1 MKLDATQAAA
11 AKLSHLIEPGRTV
24 YSTDGLAYRVL
35 SKIAA
40 RGSLS
45 FRLANLQG
53 QPVPTPA
60 NFSPISGAWMR
71 FASLLKYAYNKDLTA
86 IVNEMITQAGLPTD
100 PKMDWAKYLT
110 KIYSSILNSVT
121 PDQDIQDE
129 VIYRAVV
136 SLLFERTQK
145 NGKKLLENFAEK
157 VKGFDKETRKKPI
170 AEQVSSY
177 LKSTFIYYA
186 KDHAKQD
193 ALALMRPE
201 EMSMEQPGEEGETYN
216 ILDTEEHATVPGV
229 GQGEADR
236 DIDQFIEKFQ
246 EWVKTKETPKS
257 APNYAALLKIYWDQ
271 SQQTESGEVKI
282 SDLTQEWIRRTGLS
296 FDSLKQYRDKLG
308 GLLRDF
314 VYENG
319 KQLGNSYRLAELLQH
334 MFPPPP
340 KAKAR
345 PAKASFKAAGCIPS
359 EYCPQCGN
367 DENGC
372 HCPNKAD
379 LLDGETRGDKTASD
393 HHRKQVCKCGS
404 VQTCRCSAPKVAFNV
419 NSCSNCRTAAEKP
432 KCPHCGSD
440 DYGLMPTDFE
450 TAKCNDCGKNWEHGI
465 VKGINDPK
473 EAAYGH
479 ADRPINEEQQKLEE
493 AVSRT
498 SKELKKFPKGPTGMT
513 PDATKATPE
522 WQAAKRNYDQ
532 AFQALRNYNSKH
544 TAADL
549 GRCSCEW
556 EECPLGHK
564 AGGCP
569 NPAAHMLEIYGY
581 KTRYCQPCTDA
592 TIEYIRLEQG
602 TGDADNT
609 VKILSALET
618 ENGVHPSQPEDQKT
632 AAPQTDADIHPP
644 AGAPYCDGCDRL
656 KANCICDGCECP
668 ENKNASKYGDK
679 IKKMEARR
687 GESIESTLKKADA
700 EQSSAVERPAEKPT
714 TLQKLPSDGGFKPIA
729 AGPQYTAPGL
739 RVVLAEDWF
748 IYVTDETTEHMWVY
762 NTEMWYEW
770 GEIPNAFGE
779 DTTKPQPTV
788 EAMIPYAKGHTPKP
802 VMKDNGQQL
811 TLQEFQTE
819 GAEWT
824 DPEFEKE
831 GMIGHDFVN
840 ADQDAIRRDITP
852 GDTGRGPHEADTTEL
867 QERRVMGAGEGGVR
881 LVVMNGGYP
890 MEVHKENCRDM
901 NMPKYRHAPKD
912 WVLTGNTVDEAV
924 EVAAKELNSQF
935 DEPYDTED
943 LFRVMPCC
951 RKKTAAELSGRGGGS
966 DDVRGAGDLWR
977 EEFYQGGG
985 SAGAPP
991 KIATSPK
998 VKPCCGSV
1006 TPYHRPDCKEYNENF
1021 DKTLGTLYPAS
1032 AKTAA
1037 DQWKVTIRDPKGK
1050 EREEKVRGQ
1059 DYSSAE
1065 RAVTKKMKDKEQLV
1079 SMTVANKTAAPAAAA
1094 PAAPAARPAAPQTV
1108 VAPPAGTAVALPGQ
1122 QPTTEDDKPMRK
1134 TVVPE
1139 LPGKKWHMTSK
1150 TASILED
1157 AFEYFMEGKKEGG
1170 LADVFNERYT
1180 RTGKGED
1187 KYIACSKLMMDF
1199 EYAFRREEDGSLSDI
1214 DDYREDAENAL
1225 REIVGDDPNYS
1236 EKPDKTSAKE
1246 TLLTEQNTPEME
1258 ARVAQLAQTHPET
1271 EIHENCNPYFEHGQW
1286 WIVCG
1291 PCGATW
1297 SVVDV
1302 GHHLGDEGDLDLEQ
1316 IDHGDDS
1323 CQENFHESALDP
1335 KAVALSMTGA
1345 NPSKETLQDAASKA
1359 GLTPHKYEGLGN
1371 AKCNKENCGNSMNHP
1386 IHTKEGAVDGPAKSD
1401 KQFRDAVRE
1410 KKAWIDEGDAEEE
1423 ASEIQDRLEY
1433 LRGELRA
1440 ERISQ
1445 GELMEL
1451 QGLADY
1457 IDPGDV
1463 ELLEA
1468 AGVEEFI
1475 EHEKTYNPSDEE
1487 KKMLKDM
1494 GIKAHKTEAS
1504 VEKEAFEPG
1513 ANSGIRGSNDGT
1525 YIYQADVWCENCAK
1539 EIAATLDADGQ
1550 TPANVMDEASYDSDH
1565 YPKGPFFEEESD
1577 APEHCAGCHIFLENP
1592 LTADGVEYMT
1602 QMVDKAVAEGR
1613 TDEPHIK
1620 EWMDFYDYHPQEQNM
1635 EEQHESSDAS
1645 DKINAMPQRGRPK
1658 TPAQLGLNEKSDL
1671 DLANEGLLPRLK
1683 GSEKEAAGQNFN
1695 ISGLTPDQVTVACAC
1710 LNMSPEQGKPEA
1722 NAQNLSFFQTPFV
1735 YEALEEALAG
1745 NKLTPAGVEVA
1756 NSILSKKEACMASK
1770 EAAASQPTSGEDEG
1784 LNVKVIYNKYGITLE
1799 PTPALL
1805 SDVQGVGETIPKP
1818 SIWELMEDFF
1828 TNGWEMVNPEDI
1840 GALTDGEIMADQDGN
1855 VYWHERYQIEDMV
1868 EMLMNGEKVNLQ
1880 YGGNL
1885 FEMDEGSEIAPP
1897 AEHQSSVEKEAT
1909 GEMSQAELD
1918 ANGREEWPMHYNI
1931 ADALGAEVKP
1941 FDQYQGPYVRVPEGR
1956 LWVTTPEGAGDGA
1969 ELIVWNEGNRK
1980 SSEPF
1985 MWDDENAAV
1994 DAALSVMDNP
2004 PANTLPWGSEREEQL
2019 KNGPDTSE
2027 VEDVVPAEHP
2037 EGWTPTY
2044 DKGDKERLHG
2054 LGVKG
2059 SKKQAAP
2066 GDGGL
2071 SRDQQKYDKALVDAY
2086 ETHPL
2091 IEMLWNSLKHDPQH
2105 KDRVQTAWGTK
2116 TKQGLVLSVAR
2127 IMKENPVSG
2136 E

>member
-24 YSTDGLAYRVL
+24 YSTDGRAYRVL
-35 SKIAA
+35 SKIASG
-40 RGSLS
+40 GSLS

-60 NFSPISGAWMR
+60 NFTPISGAWMR
-71 FASLLKYAYNKDLTA
+71 FASFLKYAYNKDITA
-86 IVNEMITQAGLPTD
+86 IVNEMITQAGLPID
-100 PKMDWAKYLT
+100 PKMDWAAYLT
-110 KIYSSILNSVT
+110 KTYSANLSSVT
-121 PDQDIQDE
+121 TDPDIQDE
-129 VIYRAVV
+129 VIYRTVV
-136 SLLFERTQK
+136 YLLFERKNK
-145 NGKKLLENFAEK
+145 NGKKVLENFAEK
-157 VKGFDKETRKKPI
+157 LKNFDVKTQKKPL
-170 AEQVSSY
+170 AEQVSDY
-177 LKSTFIYYA
+177 LKGTFLYYA
-186 KDHAKQD
+186 KDHAKHD
-193 ALALMRPE
+193 AIALMRPE

-216 ILDTEEHATVPGV
+216 ILDTEEHATAPGV
-229 GQGEADR
+229 GQSESDR
-236 DIDQFIEKFQ
+236 DIDQFIAQFQ
-246 EWVKTKETPKS
+246 EWVKGKETPKS
-257 APNYAALLKIYWDQ
+257 APNYAALLKIFWDQ

-296 FDSLKQYRDKLG
+296 FDSLKQYRDKIG

-314 VYENG
+314 VYEN
-319 KQLGNSYRLAELLQH
+319 KAQLGNSYKLADLLQH

-345 PAKASFKAAGCIPS
+345 PAKASSFKAAGCIAS

-404 VQTCRCSAPKVAFNV
+404 VQTCRCSAPKIAFNV

-450 TAKCNDCGKNWEHGI
+450 TAKCNACGKNWEHGI

-479 ADRPINEEQQKLEE
+479 ADRPINEEQTKLEQD
-493 AVSRT
+493 VDRF

-609 VKILSALET
+609 VKILSSVDT
-618 ENGVHPSQPEDQKT
+618 EHGVHPSQPEDHK
-632 AAPQTDADIHPP
+632 AA
-644 AGAPYCDGCDRL
+644 APYCDGCDRP
-656 KANCICDGCECP
+656 KANCICEGCECP

-687 GESIESTLKKADA
+687 GESIESTLKKADGEMGEA
-700 EQSSAVERPAEKPT
+700 PEKP
-714 TLQKLPSDGGFKPIA
+714 TLQKLPSEGGFHPIA
-729 AGPQYTAPGL
+729 AGEIQYTAPGL
-739 RVVLAEDWF
+739 QVVLAEDWF

-788 EAMIPYAKGHTPKP
+788 EAMIPYAKGHTPEP
-802 VMKDNGQQL
+802 LMDDNKKQM
-811 TLQEFQTE
+811 TLQEFE
-819 GAEWT
+819 ASNGDNWA
-824 DPEFEKE
+824 DPGFDKE
-831 GMIGHDFVN
+831 GMIGHDFMN
-840 ADQDAIRRDITP
+840 ADQDAIRPRITP
-852 GDTGRGPHEADTTEL
+852 GDTGRLPHARTQGSLKESA
-867 QERRVMGAGEGGVR
+867 EGGLQHANLPR
-881 LVVMNGGYP
+881 FVVMNGGYP

-924 EVAAKELNSQF
+924 EVAAGELNSQF

-951 RKKTAAELSGRGGGS
+951 RKKTAAELAGRGGGE

-977 EEFYQGGG
+977 EEFYQEGG

-991 KIATSPK
+991 KIATSLK
-998 VKPCCGSV
+998 TLPCCGSV
-1006 TPYHRPDCKEYNENF
+1006 SSHHKPGCKVYNDNF
-1021 DKTLGTLYPAS
+1021 TKTLTTLYPEKFGSGDMFVA
-1032 AKTAA
+1032 ATKIAA

-1050 EREEKVRGQ
+1050 QREEKVRGQ
-1059 DYSSAE
+1059 DYSAAE

-1094 PAAPAARPAAPQTV
+1094 PAPAARPAQAPQTV

-1122 QPTTEDDKPMRK
+1122 QPTTEDEKPMRK

-1157 AFEYFMEGKKEGG
+1157 AFQYFMEGKKEGG
-1170 LADVFNERYT
+1170 LADVFNEHYT

-1199 EYAFRREEDGSLSDI
+1199 EYAFQRQEDGSLSDE
-1214 DDYREDAENAL
+1214 DSLREDAENAL

-1236 EKPDKTSAKE
+1236 ESAAPATKGA
-1246 TLLTEQNTPEME
+1246 LKSGQNTPEVE
-1258 ARVAQLAQTHPET
+1258 AEVAQLAQTHPLT
-1271 EIHENCNPYFEHGQW
+1271 EVHENCNPAYEHGQW
-1286 WIVCG
+1286 WIICG
-1291 PCGATW
+1291 PCGASWAVEDATGGQ
-1297 SVVDV
+1297 SYN
-1302 GHHLGDEGDLDLEQ
+1302 GLDLEEV
-1316 IDHGDDS
+1316 DAGDGS
-1323 CQENFHESALDP
+1323 CQENLHESSTVQVP
-1335 KAVALSMTGA
+1335 GM
-1345 NPSKETLQDAASKA
+1345 A
-1359 GLTPHKYEGLGN
+1359 GLQSE
-1371 AKCNKENCGNSMNHP
+1371 AKEVTSS
-1386 IHTKEGAVDGPAKSD
+1386 V
-1401 KQFRDAVRE
+1401 E
-1410 KKAWIDEGDAEEE
+1410 KKAWIEDEGEVEEE
-1423 ASEIQDRLEY
+1423 SVQDRLEY

-1468 AGVEEFI
+1468 AGVEEVISQPDVPI
-1475 EHEKTYNPSDEE
+1475 ETPEFGEADKTRLRGLGVIG
-1487 KKMLKDM
+1487 KKK
-1494 GIKAHKTEAS
+1494 K
-1504 VEKEAFEPG
+1504 AFEPG

-1525 YIYQADVWCENCAK
+1525 YIYQADVWCENCAT
-1539 EIAATLDADGQ
+1539 EIAATLDAEGK
-1550 TPANVMDEASYDSDH
+1550 TPPNVMDEASYDSDN

-1577 APEHCAGCHIFLENP
+1577 APEHCSGCKIFLENP
-1592 LTADGVEYMT
+1592 LTADGTEYMT

-1613 TDEPHIK
+1613 GEEPHIK
-1620 EWMDFYDYHPQEQNM
+1620 EWMDFYGYRPEEKNM
-1635 EEQHESSDAS
+1635 IESSDAS

-1658 TPAQLGLNEKSDL
+1658 SPSQLGLQEKSEL
-1671 DLANEGLLPRLK
+1671 DLRNEGIPLRS
-1683 GSEKEAAGQNFN
+1683 SEDKVAA
-1695 ISGLTPDQVTVACAC
+1695 TP
-1710 LNMSPEQGKPEA
+1710 
-1722 NAQNLSFFQTPFV
+1722 
-1735 YEALEEALAG
+1735 
-1745 NKLTPAGVEVA
+1745 
-1756 NSILSKKEACMASK
+1756 
-1770 EAAASQPTSGEDEG
+1770 QPTSGEDEG
-1784 LNVKVIYNKYGITLE
+1784 FNVKVVYNKYGITLE
-1799 PTPALL
+1799 PTNNLL
-1805 SDVQGVGETIPKP
+1805 SDVQGIGESIPKP

-1840 GALTDGEIMADQDGN
+1840 GALTSGEIMSDQDGN

-1868 EMLMNGEKVNLQ
+1868 EELMNGNKVNLQ

-1897 AEHQSSVEKEAT
+1897 AEPDPNQMELPLQSSKKEAT

-1918 ANGREEWPMHYNI
+1918 ENGREEWPMHYNI

-1969 ELIVWNEGNRK
+1969 ELIVWNESNRK

-2004 PANTLPWGSEREEQL
+2004 PANTLPWGAEREEQL
-2019 KNGPDTSE
+2019 KNGPTRLRSKTRFQRNIPKAGRLSLVRAIRRVCTDLVSR
-2027 VEDVVPAEHP
+2027 VRRNRRHPATV
-2037 EGWTPTY
+2037 GSNATY
-2044 DKGDKERLHG
+2044 KKHRVSSQNRKITTRL
-2054 LGVKG
+2054 
-2059 SKKQAAP
+2059 S
-2066 GDGGL
+2066 
-2071 SRDQQKYDKALVDAY
+2071 
-2086 ETHPL
+2086 
-2091 IEMLWNSLKHDPQH
+2091 
-2105 KDRVQTAWGTK
+2105 
-2116 TKQGLVLSVAR
+2116 
-2127 IMKENPVSG
+2127 
-2136 E
+2136 

>member
-1 MKLDATQAAA
+1 VRLNAGQ
-11 AKLSHLIEPGRTV
+11 IV
-24 YSTDGLAYRVL
+24 YGVDGKAYRISSTL
-35 SKIAA
+35 KIAGECA
-40 RGSLS
+40 
-45 FRLANLQG
+45 FKLADLQG
-53 QPVPTPA
+53 RPCSTPA
-60 NFSPISGAWMR
+60 NFSPIAGAWMH
-71 FASLLKYAYNKDLTA
+71 FASLLKFAFNKDLTA
-86 IVNEMITQAGLPTD
+86 IVNSLIEQAGLPTD

-121 PDQDIQDE
+121 QDQDIQDE

-157 VKGFDKETRKKPI
+157 VKGFDKETQKKPI

-193 ALALMRPE
+193 AIALIRPE

-216 ILDTEEHATVPGV
+216 ILDTEEHATTPGV
-229 GQGEADR
+229 GQSESDR
-236 DIDQFIEKFQ
+236 DINQFIEKF
-246 EWVKTKETPKS
+246 EAWVKTKETPKS

-271 SQQTESGEVKI
+271 AQQTESGDVKI
-282 SDLTQEWIRRTGLS
+282 SDLTQEWIHRTGLS
-296 FDSLKQYRDKLG
+296 FDSLKQYRDKIG

-314 VYENG
+314 VYEN
-319 KQLGNSYRLAELLQH
+319 KTQLGNSYQLADLLQH

-345 PAKASFKAAGCIPS
+345 PAKASSEKVKFKAAGCIAS

-372 HCPNKAD
+372 YCPNKAD
-379 LLDGETRGDKTASD
+379 LLDGETRGDKTASN

-404 VQTCRCSAPKVAFNV
+404 VQTCRCSAPKIAFNV

-450 TAKCNDCGKNWEHGI
+450 TAKCNACGKNWEHGI

-479 ADRPINEEQQKLEE
+479 ADRPINEEQTKLEQD
-493 AVSRT
+493 VDRF

-522 WQAAKRNYDQ
+522 WQAAKRNYDT

-609 VKILSALET
+609 VKILSSVQE
-618 ENGVHPSQPEDQKT
+618 
-632 AAPQTDADIHPP
+632 
-644 AGAPYCDGCDRL
+644 PYCDGCDRL
-656 KANCICDGCECP
+656 KKNCICEGCDCP

-687 GESIESTLKKADA
+687 GESIDETLKKADGE
-700 EQSSAVERPAEKPT
+700 EQP
-714 TLQKLPSDGGFKPIA
+714 TLQKLPSEGGFKPIA
-729 AGPQYTAPGL
+729 AGPQYAAPGL

-788 EAMIPYAKGHTPKP
+788 EAMIPYAKGHTPQP
-802 VMKDNGQQL
+802 VMKDDGQQL
-811 TLQEFQTE
+811 TLQEFETE

-824 DPEFEKE
+824 DPGFEKE

-840 ADQDAIRRDITP
+840 ADQDAIRPSITP
-852 GDTGRGPHEADTTEL
+852 GDTGRLPHGRT
-867 QERRVMGAGEGGVR
+867 QGS
-881 LVVMNGGYP
+881 
-890 MEVHKENCRDM
+890 KE
-901 NMPKYRHAPKD
+901 
-912 WVLTGNTVDEAV
+912 
-924 EVAAKELNSQF
+924 
-935 DEPYDTED
+935 
-943 LFRVMPCC
+943 
-951 RKKTAAELSGRGGGS
+951 AAELAGRGGGS

-977 EEFYQGGG
+977 EEFYQEGG

-991 KIATSPK
+991 KIATSLK
-998 VKPCCGSV
+998 TLECCGSV
-1006 TPYHRPDCKEYNENF
+1006 TNHHKIDCPQKEKVWN
-1021 DKTLGTLYPAS
+1021 DTLGKLYPS
-1032 AKTAA
+1032 GTAGPKVA
-1037 DQWKVTIRDPKGK
+1037 GKWKVLLRDPKGQQ
-1050 EREEKVRGQ
+1050 REQQVSGV
-1059 DYSSAE
+1059 DYGSAE
-1065 RAVTKKMKDKEQLV
+1065 RAVKKYMKEGEKVV
-1079 SMTVANKTAAPAAAA
+1079 SMTIARKTAAPAAAA
-1094 PAAPAARPAAPQTV
+1094 PAARPAAPAAAPQTV
-1108 VAPPAGTAVALPGQ
+1108 VAPPPGTAVALPGQ
-1122 QPTTEDDKPMRK
+1122 QPTTEDEKPMRK

-1225 REIVGDDPNYS
+1225 REIVGDDPNYTEQGHTERS
-1236 EKPDKTSAKE
+1236 SGGVTETPNKVSAG
-1246 TLLTEQNTPEME
+1246 LLTEQNTPEME

-1302 GHHLGDEGDLDLEQ
+1302 GHHMGDEGDLDLEQ
-1316 IDHGDDS
+1316 IDNGDDS
-1323 CQENFHESALDP
+1323 CQENFHESSTLPIPSSLATKAENVIEASIEKEADGARLTNISTHDLDTDTDGHC
-1335 KAVALSMTGA
+1335 KRCGMSMQ
-1345 NPSKETLQDAASKA
+1345 EASKA
-1359 GLTPHKYEGLGN
+1359 PC
-1371 AKCNKENCGNSMNHP
+1371 AKTGS
-1386 IHTKEGAVDGPAKSD
+1386 A
-1401 KQFRDAVRE
+1401 
-1410 KKAWIDEGDAEEE
+1410 KKAWLDEEE
-1423 ASEIQDRLEY
+1423 TSEIQGRLEY

-1468 AGVEEFI
+1468 AGVEEVIPQPDVPI
-1475 EHEKTYNPSDEE
+1475 ETPEFGEADKTRLRGLGVIG
-1487 KKMLKDM
+1487 KKK
-1494 GIKAHKTEAS
+1494 K
-1504 VEKEAFEPG
+1504 AFEPG

-1525 YIYQADVWCENCAK
+1525 YIYQADVWCEKCAT
-1539 EIAATLDADGQ
+1539 EIAATLDAEGK
-1550 TPANVMDEASYDSDH
+1550 TPPNVMDEASYDSDN

-1577 APEHCAGCHIFLENP
+1577 APEHCSGCHIFLENP
-1592 LTADGVEYMT
+1592 LTTDGQTYM
-1602 QMVDKAVAEGR
+1602 QSMVDEALAKGR
-1613 TDEPHIK
+1613 GDEPHIK
-1620 EWMDFYDYHPQEQNM
+1620 EWMDFYGYHPEEKDMQE
-1635 EEQHESSDAS
+1635 HESSDAS
-1645 DKINAMPQRGRPK
+1645 DKINAMPQRGGKLK
-1658 TPAQLGLNEKSDL
+1658 TPAQLGLTEKSDL
-1671 DLANEGLLPRLK
+1671 DLANEGIPPRHS
-1683 GSEKEAAGQNFN
+1683 SEDKVAA
-1695 ISGLTPDQVTVACAC
+1695 T
-1710 LNMSPEQGKPEA
+1710 E
-1722 NAQNLSFFQTPFV
+1722 
-1735 YEALEEALAG
+1735 
-1745 NKLTPAGVEVA
+1745 
-1756 NSILSKKEACMASK
+1756 
-1770 EAAASQPTSGEDEG
+1770 QPTSGEDEG
-1784 LNVKVIYNKYGITLE
+1784 FNVKVVYNKYGITLE
-1799 PTPALL
+1799 PTANLL
-1805 SDVQGVGETIPKP
+1805 SDVQGIGEMINKP
-1818 SIWELMEDFF
+1818 NIFELMEDFF

-1840 GALTDGEIMADQDGN
+1840 GALTSGELMSDQDGN

-1868 EMLMNGEKVNLQ
+1868 EELMNGNKVNLQ

-1897 AEHQSSVEKEAT
+1897 AEPDPNQMDLPLQSSAEDTDYKDWQYEVANGDTKLNFEDWKMYKEEADKFSPTSSSEDTDHKDWQYEVANGDTKLNFEQWKEHKREADSFGPNKKEAT
-1909 GEMSQAELD
+1909 GEMSQSEADDAE
-1918 ANGREEWPMHYNI
+1918 AWPMHHAI
-1931 ADALGAEVKP
+1931 AKALGGTVKA
-1941 FDQYQGPYVRVPEGR
+1941 FDQYQGPYVLVGSEIRGQGTYAPAIPMKGTVR
-1956 LWVTTPEGAGDGA
+1956 LWIQATEGGDGA
-1969 ELIVWNEGNRK
+1969 ELQVYNEDNQK
-1980 SSEPF
+1980 LSEPF
-1985 MWDDENAAV
+1985 WWEDTNAAV
-1994 DAALSVMDNP
+1994 DAAMSVLDQPAAKAKQPKP
-2004 PANTLPWGSEREEQL
+2004 PAKRKGSEE
-2019 KNGPDTSE
+2019 
-2027 VEDVVPAEHP
+2027 
-2037 EGWTPTY
+2037 
-2044 DKGDKERLHG
+2044 
-2054 LGVKG
+2054 
-2059 SKKQAAP
+2059 KQAAP

-2071 SRDQQKYDKALVDAY
+2071 QRDVQNQY
-2086 ETHPL
+2086 ENHPL
-2091 IEMLWNSLKHDPQH
+2091 IEMLWGSLKRDPSN

-2127 IMKENPVSG
+2127 AMKETPVSG